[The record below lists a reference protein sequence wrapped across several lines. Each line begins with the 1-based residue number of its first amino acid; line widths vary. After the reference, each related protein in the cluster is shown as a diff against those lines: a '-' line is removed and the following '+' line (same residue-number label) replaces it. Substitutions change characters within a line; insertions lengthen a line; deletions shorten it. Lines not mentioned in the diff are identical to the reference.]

1 MRPAHY
7 ITFLMRP
14 ALYEI
19 KCYHQ
24 FGPLL
29 SNLSRY
35 LIVYT
40 GDYSYL
46 TLSGRQK
53 KILSNFHQN
62 FTSSLSMYMEFK
74 SVGTI
79 VKYFFVSKI
88 GHFIQF
94 LIFLTVHKHII
105 FNLCH
110 FLQLKE
116 SKLSNSNLFE
126 FFQYH
131 FPFRK

>member
-74 SVGTI
+74 SVGTFCEI
-79 VKYFFVSKI
+79 LFRFKDRAFYLVFDFF
-88 GHFIQF
+88 
-94 LIFLTVHKHII
+94 
-105 FNLCH
+105 
-110 FLQLKE
+110 
-116 SKLSNSNLFE
+116 NSA
-126 FFQYH
+126 QTYYI
-131 FPFRK
+131 